1 MNPVPSRVKS
11 HTRNTREEAGD
22 LILPGGVAVPVRA
35 IRPDDARA
43 LQGLH
48 GRLSEL
54 SIRSRY
60 HSDMKDLRDRMA
72 KHFACVDGVNRFAL
86 VALDPEKQDQ
96 IIAVVSFDRQGDT
109 DKGEYAALVEDRW
122 QGRGLGLAMTYQL
135 IDVARDKGMRHLYGL
150 VLPENK
156 PMLKLLRSLDLP
168 KRGHRVKGIK
178 YVEIGLAA

>member
-1 MNPVPSRVKS
+1 MDSLEEGKDLTLPDGVLVP
-11 HTRNTREEAGD
+11 
-22 LILPGGVAVPVRA
+22 LRA
-35 IRPDDARA
+35 IRPDDTRA

-54 SIRSRY
+54 SIRLRY
-60 HSDMKDLRDRMA
+60 HSSMKELRDRIA
-72 KHFACVDGVNRFAL
+72 KHLACVDGVNRFAL
-86 VALDPEKQDQ
+86 VALDPEKQEQ
-96 IIAVVSFDRQGDT
+96 IIAVVHFDRQGDT

-150 VLPENK
+150 VLSENK

-168 KRGHRVKGIK
+168 RREHRVRGIK
-178 YVEIGLAA
+178 YVDIDLAA